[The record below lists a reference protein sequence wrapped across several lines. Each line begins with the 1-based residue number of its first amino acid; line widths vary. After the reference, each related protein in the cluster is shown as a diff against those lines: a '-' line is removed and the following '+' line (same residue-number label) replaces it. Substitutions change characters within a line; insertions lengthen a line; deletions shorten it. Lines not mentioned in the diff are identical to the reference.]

1 MPANHSDL
9 KKFAQSARRQL
20 REQVS
25 ARLEQVLKTD
35 SAELREK
42 AAAVQELKSQ
52 VAATSK
58 AAVVDRVAYTWFN
71 RFCALRFMDANRYNR
86 IAAVSPAEGF
96 TQPEILQEAKQGY
109 IDADL
114 KGCVDFN
121 RVFDLL
127 SGRLPSAD
135 PQQEAYRLLLVGVCN
150 SLNEAMPFLFEPIAD
165 YTELL
170 MPPDLLSEHSVLHA
184 LREAMTAEACQEVE
198 VIGWLYQF
206 YISERKDEVFEGF
219 RKGNKI
225 EVGDIPAATQLFTPH
240 WIVRYLVENSLGR
253 LWMLNRPG
261 SKLAEQMEYYI
272 RPEESETDF
281 LRVTS
286 PEEIKVC
293 DPACGSGHMLTYA
306 FDLLYAIYEE
316 EGYPAGD
323 IPRLVLEKNLYGI
336 EIDERAGALAAFA
349 LAMMARGRNRRFFS
363 RGVMPNICL
372 LENISFTDTELK
384 EYKTGLGEDLFTEP
398 LMFTLKQFEQAKTV
412 GSLIRPVI
420 SQVNYT
426 REEINHKGV
435 GGTLFLHEVHERVL
449 KALTQA
455 EYLSPRYHIIVT
467 NPPYMGGTNFNT
479 EIKKFAEQNFPIS
492 KNDLFTMFIERIANI
507 VIPGGFIGFMT
518 PFVWMFISSYEKLR
532 NLVLK
537 KFTITTLLRPEYN
550 AFWESAHV
558 PICAFVI
565 YTKYLKGYRGSFIDL
580 RTFYGASIQPIKV
593 IEAINNHECGWFY
606 RASSMDFEQI
616 PGNPI
621 VYWVSDQVRKVFA
634 KNFCLKDI
642 AEPRQGMATS
652 DNDRFIRLWNE
663 VEFTNI
669 NLTSSSLGEAKESG
683 KRWFP
688 YNKGGP
694 FRKWYGNNEY
704 VVNWFNDGEDI
715 KSAVKEKYPYLN
727 GKIDY
732 VVKNRDFY
740 FKESITWSF
749 VSSRYFG
756 VRYSKQ
762 GAIFDVGGS
771 SVFPSTSD
779 IYWLIGF
786 MCSKLSTYFM
796 QTLNPTLNFQVGNV
810 ALLPIVD
817 IKTKKELAS
826 AISREIINLAKADW
840 DSSECSWDFLKLP
853 ILCNEYKSF
862 TLEATYDAVR
872 KNWIETTTKMRSLE
886 EKINNI
892 FIECYELQNELTADV
907 SLDEVTITCN
917 PNYRY
922 GNDRSESEIEG
933 SLKTDTM
940 REFISYAVGCMFGR
954 YSLDKPGLVLAN
966 QGETLADYLRQVPDP
981 SFTPD
986 KDNAIP
992 VLDGD
997 WFSDDITERFK
1008 KFLRVTFGDAHY
1020 EENLAFIEQAIG
1032 RDIRSYFL
1040 KEFYTQHLKMYQ
1052 KRPIY
1057 WLFSSPRG
1065 SFNVLIYMHRYTK
1078 DTVPVILNRYL
1089 REFRAKLEARK
1100 AIQEHVSISP
1110 SASQREK
1117 TAALKEIESLK
1128 KTLEELRVYE
1138 RDVLYPLAAD
1148 PIDIDL
1154 DDGVKVNYVKFGKAL
1169 AKIPGL
1175 SE

>member
-1 MPANHSDL
+1 MPTNHSAL

-58 AAVVDRVAYTWFN
+58 AEVVDRAAYTWFN

-114 KGCVDFN
+114 KGCVDFK

-127 SGRLPSAD
+127 GGRLPSAD

-150 SLNEAMPFLFEPIAD
+150 SLYAVMPFLFEPIAD

-184 LREAMTAEACQEVE
+184 LREAMTAEACQDVE

-206 YISERKDEVFEGF
+206 YISERKDEVFEGLK
-219 RKGNKI
+219 KGQKI
-225 EVGDIPAATQLFTPH
+225 EAQDIPAATQLFTPH

-272 RPEESETDF
+272 RPERVENREQSTGDGSMREEDF
-281 LRVTS
+281 LRVS
-286 PEEIKVC
+286 GPEEIKVC

-306 FDLLYAIYEE
+306 FDLLYAVYEE

-349 LAMMARGRNRRFFS
+349 LAMKARGKDRRFFS
-363 RGVMPNICL
+363 RKVMPNICV
-372 LENISFTDTELK
+372 LENINFTEQELK
-384 EYKTGLGEDLFTEP
+384 EYSSALGEDLFTEP
-398 LMFTLKQFEQAKTV
+398 LIQTLRQFTQVKTY
-412 GSLIRPVI
+412 GSLIKPYMHDVI
-420 SQVNYT
+420 FALN
-426 REEINHKGV
+426 EIERKNIGS
-435 GGTLFLHEVHERVL
+435 TLFLNEIDNRVKRTL
-449 KALTQA
+449 IQA
-455 EYLSPRYHIIVT
+455 EYLSSNYDIVVA
-467 NPPYMGGTNFNT
+467 NPPYMGNKNT
-479 EIKKFAEQNFPIS
+479 SEEIKAFSEYFYPKSKF
-492 KNDLFTMFIERIANI
+492 DLFSMFIERIIDLTTN
-507 VIPGGFIGFMT
+507 GGFIGLMT
-518 PFVWMFISSYEKLR
+518 PFTWMFLTSYEDIRKEIIE
-532 NLVLK
+532 NL
-537 KFTITTLLRPEYN
+537 TITTLIQPEYHS
-550 AFWESAHV
+550 FFDSAYV
-558 PICAFVI
+558 PICGF
-565 YTKYLKGYRGSFIDL
+565 TLNKNYLKNYIGSYIDL
-580 RTFYGASIQPIKV
+580 SSFYGADEQPQKAL
-593 IEAINNHECGWFY
+593 EAIKNPKCGWFY
-606 RASSMDFEQI
+606 QARALTFKNI
-616 PGNPI
+616 PGSPI
-621 VYWVSDQVRKVFA
+621 AYTMSEDLINVFSKSSPLSA
-634 KNFCLKDI
+634 V
-642 AEPRQGMATS
+642 AEPRKGLSTGK
-652 DNDRFIRLWNE
+652 NDEFLRFWYE
-663 VEFTNI
+663 VKKQAI
-669 NLTSSSLGEAKESG
+669 SLFGGSK
-683 KRWFP
+683 WYP
-688 YNKGGP
+688 MTKGGNY
-694 FRKWYGNNEY
+694 RKWFGNNEY
-704 VVNWFNDGEDI
+704 VVLWENDGKALKKFPGSVIRNEKYYFRDGATWNAISSSNFSMRYIPNGFINNAAGPIVYGSNIFPILALLNSSVASSIMKLIFPTMNYEVGSIATFPVIEPQNDI
-715 KSAVKEKYPYLN
+715 NKYVKE
-727 GKIDY
+727 
-732 VVKNRDFY
+732 
-740 FKESITWSF
+740 
-749 VSSRYFG
+749 
-756 VRYSKQ
+756 
-762 GAIFDVGGS
+762 
-771 SVFPSTSD
+771 
-779 IYWLIGF
+779 LI
-786 MCSKLSTYFM
+786 
-796 QTLNPTLNFQVGNV
+796 
-810 ALLPIVD
+810 
-817 IKTKKELAS
+817 ELA
-826 AISREIINLAKADW
+826 EQDW
-840 DSSECSWDFLKLP
+840 NSYETSWDFTVLPLIHNSQTTLKNTFE
-853 ILCNEYKSF
+853 ILVKRWDEITLRMKYLEEGCNKEIIK
-862 TLEATYDAVR
+862 TYGLGHEISPTV
-872 KNWIETTTKMRSLE
+872 SLE
-886 EKINNI
+886 NI
-892 FIECYELQNELTADV
+892 TL
-907 SLDEVTITCN
+907 TCN
-917 PNYRY
+917 PYSRY
-922 GNDRSESEIEG
+922 TSKKTRKELEILVIAD
-933 SLKTDTM
+933 SL

-986 KDNAIP
+986 EDNAIP

-1065 SFNVLIYMHRYTK
+1065 SFNVLIYLHRYTR

-1117 TAALKEIESLK
+1117 TAALKEIENLK

-1148 PIDIDL
+1148 QIEIDL
-1154 DDGVKVNYVKFGKAL
+1154 DDGVKVNYAKFGKAL